1 MSLTS
6 ITGTRKA
13 LVGLALGAMI
23 VVGACNSGAPNQSTA
38 ATDAPGAATAAPA
51 ATDAPGAATAAP
63 AETAAPAAAGEL
75 KIFVVGGK
83 PDDPFWS
90 KVKKGVDDEAKVVEA
105 YGGSVTWLAPQNYD
119 NLGPDA
125 AKLIQNAIAQ
135 GATGVIGPDW
145 VPEAEDPAF
154 KAVVDAGIP
163 LIIYNAGG
171 MEAAERLGALNFVGN
186 DEYAAGLGG
195 GEYLGANGVK
205 HILCVNTLPGT
216 TNIEAR
222 CKGLAD
228 GIAKTGGTST
238 DLALPSSQFGDQTAI
253 AQAVKAAL
261 AKDATIDAAV
271 TVSAADATAAA
282 SAIQQAGVTDK
293 VKLGSFDFDP
303 TGLDRI
309 KAGTQMMAIDQQPYL
324 QGALSVALLRSYIQF
339 GNDLPT
345 RPVGTGP
352 GIIDASNVD
361 VVIAGAAAG
370 AR

>member
-1 MSLTS
+1 MAITTKRWASL
-6 ITGTRKA
+6 GTLAIAAA
-13 LVGLALGAMI
+13 LAA
-23 VVGACNSGAPNQSTA
+23 GACNSGSPSTAPASAAAATQAPAAVATTA
-38 ATDAPGAATAAPA
+38 ATQAPA
-51 ATDAPGAATAAP
+51 SQ
-63 AETAAPAAAGEL
+63 AAAGDL
-75 KIFVVGGK
+75 KGANIFVVGGK

-90 KVKKGVDDEAKVVEA
+90 KVKKGVDDQAKVVEA
-105 YGGSVTWLAPQNYD
+105 YGGKVTWLAPQNYD

-125 AKLIQNAIAQ
+125 AKLIQTALSQNPSGI
-135 GATGVIGPDW
+135 IGPDW

-154 KAVVDAGIP
+154 QAVVAAGVP

-171 MEAAERLGALNFVGN
+171 MDAATKLGALNYVGN

-195 GEYLGANGVK
+195 GEYLGTNGVK

-216 TNIEAR
+216 ANIEAR

-228 GIAKTGGTST
+228 GIAKSGGTST
-238 DLALPSSQFGDQTAI
+238 DLPLPSSQFNDQSAI
-253 AQAVKAAL
+253 AQAVKASL
-261 AKDATIDAAV
+261 AKDPTIDAAM
-271 TVSAADATAAA
+271 TVSAGDATAAA
-282 SAIQQAGVTDK
+282 SGIEQAGVTGK

-324 QGALSVALLRSYIQF
+324 QGSLATALMNSYVLF

-352 GIIDASNVD
+352 GIVDSSNVD
-361 VVIAGAAAG
+361 VVIAGALAG

>member
-1 MSLTS
+1 VSLTS

-13 LVGLALGAMI
+13 LGVMAVAAMI
-23 VVGACNSGAPNQSTA
+23 VVSACGSGS
-38 ATDAPGAATAAPA
+38 ATTAPA
-51 ATDAPGAATAAP
+51 ATDNAAAATSAPAATDNGAAATTAP
-63 AETAAPAAAGEL
+63 AESVAPSSGGEV

-105 YGGSVTWLAPQNYD
+105 AGGSVTWLAPQNYD

-171 MEAAERLGALNFVGN
+171 MDAATKLGALNYVGN
-186 DEYAAGLGG
+186 DEYTAGVGG
-195 GEYLGANGVK
+195 GEYLGTQGVK

-228 GIAKTGGTST
+228 GIAKSGGTST
-238 DLALPSSQFGDQTAI
+238 DLPLPSSQFGDQTAI
-253 AQAVKAAL
+253 AQAVKAAI
-261 AKDATIDAAV
+261 AKDPTIDAAV
-271 TVSAADATAAA
+271 TISAGDATAAA
-282 SAIQQAGVTDK
+282 SGIQQAGATDK
-293 VKLGSFDFDP
+293 IKLGSFDFDP

-309 KAGTQMMAIDQQPYL
+309 KAGTQAMAIDQQPYL
-324 QGALSVALLRSYIQF
+324 QGALSVALLRSFIQF